1 MRLLDEGAYER
12 RGGAIGPARRPSA
25 PLAFFCALAA
35 WAVAAALFFVSY
47 DPELPLPEGLAPG
60 VWTFELVEDAHE
72 GEFGYSAPAR
82 ATCGEASCDVRVLYR
97 GEVRYMAHERFEAYA
112 TFDVFSEANRMRFAQ
127 QGLAADAYV
136 EGELVRM
143 PCGALGPLVELR
155 RWASGLFD
163 GMQTRGAALVRAL
176 VTGDRVDLD
185 RGGMYDD
192 MKAIGL
198 AHMVAVSG
206 SHLAVVAAL
215 AGGVMKRLG
224 VPKRSCT
231 LLMCAFYAVYAVFT
245 GLSAPV
251 IRAAAMSCIVVLSF
265 WARRRSS
272 ALAALSVCVCVLIA
286 LNPYNA
292 LSLSFFLSAASTF
305 GVIVLTPLF
314 ASWLDRACAGRCAP
328 ACEAFALTAAA
339 SLPIAPATVAVF
351 SRITLIAPLANLAAA
366 PVFSLLLAGGLAAL
380 PLCAALPWA
389 QGVVLGALSFPAELL
404 CAGAAFAA
412 DLPYSSLP
420 ATGDIVSAGA
430 IVACAVA
437 VLWASWPMPRARTLR
452 IALCAAPVV
461 LCAWL
466 AFAPFA
472 AKDEV
477 IMLDVGQ
484 GDALLVR
491 SEGKSLL
498 VDTGNQEQR
507 LLAALAR
514 NGVSSIGGVLVSHHD
529 DDHCGC
535 LEMLAPYLA
544 GDVLLADGAF
554 SCGCDDCRA
563 LVDTARDV
571 AGSGHARGLRAGDAV
586 RVGKFS
592 CTAVWPYGFEEEG
605 GNADS
610 LCLLV
615 SYDEQG
621 DGEPEASVLLT
632 GDAEARQIREMLD
645 RAGIGRVDVLK
656 AGHHGSKAGVD
667 EGFSR
672 RVGSKIALVSV
683 GESNRYGHPS
693 AEALEEFARGGMDVF
708 RTDEQGDVTCRFEG
722 DAIEVFVQKE

>member
-1 MRLLDEGAYER
+1 M
-12 RGGAIGPARRPSA
+12 
-25 PLAFFCALAA
+25 
-35 WAVAAALFFVSY
+35 WA
-47 DPELPLPEGLAPG
+47 
-60 VWTFELVEDAHE
+60 FELIEDARE

-82 ATCGEASCDVRVLYR
+82 ATCGEASYDVRVLYR
-97 GEVRYMAHERFEAYA
+97 GETRYMARERFEAYA
-112 TFDVFSEANRMRFAQ
+112 TFDAFSEANRMRFAQ
-127 QGLAADAYV
+127 QGLAADAHV
-136 EGELVRM
+136 EGEPVRM

-185 RGGMYDD
+185 REGMYDD
-192 MKAIGL
+192 MKAVGL

-224 VPKRSCT
+224 VSKRSCT
-231 LLMCAFYAVYAVFT
+231 LLMCAFYAAYAVFT

-251 IRAAAMSCIVVLSF
+251 IRAAAMSCIVVSSF

-305 GVIVLTPLF
+305 GVIVFTPLF

-339 SLPIAPATVAVF
+339 SLPIAPAAVAVF

-366 PVFSLLLAGGLAAL
+366 PVFSFLLAGGLAAL

-404 CAGAAFAA
+404 CAGAAFAS

-430 IVACAVA
+430 IAACAMA
-437 VLWASWPMPRARTLR
+437 ALWASWPMPRARTLR
-452 IALCAAPVV
+452 IALCAAPVA

-466 AFAPFA
+466 AFASVRGERRGGHARRGAGGCAPCAKRREIAPDRYGKPGAEASA
-472 AKDEV
+472 AF
-477 IMLDVGQ
+477 
-484 GDALLVR
+484 
-491 SEGKSLL
+491 
-498 VDTGNQEQR
+498 
-507 LLAALAR
+507 AR
-514 NGVSSIGGVLVSHHD
+514 NGVSSIGGVLVTHHD

-535 LEMLAPYLA
+535 LETLAPYLV

-563 LVDTARDV
+563 LVGTACDV
-571 AGSGHARGLRAGDAV
+571 AGPGHARALRAGDTV

-592 CTAVWPYGFEEEG
+592 CTAVWPYEFEEEG

-615 SYDEQG
+615 GYDMQG

-645 RAGIGRVDVLK
+645 RAGIECVDVLK

-667 EGFSR
+667 EGFAR
-672 RVGSKIALVSV
+672 RIGSKIALVSV
-683 GESNRYGHPS
+683 GENNRYGHPS
-693 AEALEEFARGGMDVF
+693 SEALEEFARGGMDVF
-708 RTDEQGDVTCRFEG
+708 RTDELGDVACRFEG
-722 DAIEVFVQKE
+722 DAIEVFVQKG